1 MYSSDVDLF
10 SGLFQLSLP
19 FEFLKCDP
27 QTYDP
32 IRTDTGH
39 CIKVSKGEIIISALI
54 YTLIFKSRALSVRA
68 GALLCDPEEETRS
81 LEGNCYLLTG
91 LRRFAKIVL

>member
-1 MYSSDVDLF
+1 MRFKEELQFIQKCEMYFPMWLF
-10 SGLFQLSLP
+10 SVLFQLSLP

-27 QTYDP
+27 QTHEP

-54 YTLIFKSRALSVRA
+54 YTHI
-68 GALLCDPEEETRS
+68 
-81 LEGNCYLLTG
+81 
-91 LRRFAKIVL
+91 